1 MKMGSLLYQGSG
13 SSGNFEATGV
23 SFSYLYDASANSL
36 TILRKTCLE
45 CESLNIQLPEKIKAN
60 PKLFV
65 QHLEKATQIKALILS
80 SNATIKLCETIVP
93 EKLIAI
99 AKSVSRLA
107 LNSYDLD
114 NNRISKF
121 SDILRRGFG
130 LKQLE
135 ISYIEHPSS
144 QPYYKAKIISRRD
157 NCVVV
162 REDTI
167 DETLKKLSESI
178 VSDLIMRELSAHS
191 DHNSQKLLN
200 LSTRLSVIAK
210 ILNNDFIP
218 SRFLTKFDDSQAHF
232 KKDKSESSF

>member
-1 MKMGSLLYQGSG
+1 MGSLRYQEGGSLG
-13 SSGNFEATGV
+13 SFEANGV
-23 SFSYLYDASANSL
+23 SFNYSYDAQANNL
-36 TILRKTCLE
+36 TIFRNNCFE
-45 CESLNIQLPEKIKAN
+45 CESLKIHLPEKIRNN

-65 QHLEKATQIKALILS
+65 HQLEKATQIKALILS
-80 SNATIKLCETIVP
+80 SNSTIKLCETIVP
-93 EKLIAI
+93 EKLTTI

-107 LNSYDLD
+107 LNSFDLG

-135 ISYIEHPSS
+135 ISYIEHSSS
-144 QPYYKAKIISRRD
+144 QPYYKAKIVSKRD

-167 DETLKKLSESI
+167 EETLKKLSESI
-178 VSDLIMRELSAHS
+178 VSDLIMRELSAHN
-191 DHNSQKLLN
+191 DLNSQKLLN

-210 ILNNDFIP
+210 ILNNEFIP
-218 SRFLTKFDDSQAHF
+218 SRFIANFDDSRGHLS
-232 KKDKSESSF
+232 KDTNESSF